1 MAASVDAIFV
11 VSMPASDV
19 EPLQG
24 ILTSN
29 QPRHLQN
36 GFGNAWE
43 TRICC
48 YLGLCHRL
56 ANHEQPIYV
65 CDRRDASITRVS
77 RPATHAMRGKNVW
90 PAESVV
96 GSGCPED
103 PGATP
108 VRPTSGLAANWVQS
122 EHAEGF
128 WLPFRRIVMG
138 EKGRAL
144 TSAR

>member
-48 YLGLCHRL
+48 YLGLCRRL

-77 RPATHAMRGKNVW
+77 RPATHAMRGKNIW

-108 VRPTSGLAANWVQS
+108 VRPTSGLAANGWTGCKVS
-122 EHAEGF
+122 AVRVFGF
-128 WLPFRRIVMG
+128 RSDGL
-138 EKGRAL
+138 
-144 TSAR
+144 